1 MFFKKVDRIILFF
14 YEEKYHKSL
23 AKQRKN
29 ICDTLRLCERKIAYP
44 KSFDKKR
51 RQ

>member
-23 AKQRKN
+23 AKQRKKYMRYSAS
-29 ICDTLRLCERKIAYP
+29 LREGNSIPKI
-44 KSFDKKR
+44 F
-51 RQ
+51 